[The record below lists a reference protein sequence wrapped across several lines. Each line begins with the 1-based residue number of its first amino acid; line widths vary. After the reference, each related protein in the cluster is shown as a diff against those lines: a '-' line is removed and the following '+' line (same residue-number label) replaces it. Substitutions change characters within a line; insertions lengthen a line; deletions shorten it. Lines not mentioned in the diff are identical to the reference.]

1 MLTTANILT
10 ILYSKED
17 YLLKDVKEKN
27 ILY

>member
-17 YLLKDVKEKN
+17 YLLKNVKEKN